1 MRCSKLQS
9 ENRRL
14 CGCVR
19 PLRQAPR
26 ASCRRGRRS
35 AIGGRAARRHDTGG
49 FSLLEVILALA
60 ILFVSVA
67 IIGEL
72 MRFGLNSAR
81 AARDKTKA
89 ILLCESLL
97 NEIVAGITPAESF
110 TDVPINDIAGEED
123 ADWTCSIDVQ
133 SLDSSGLVSVT
144 VFVRQLT
151 ANDRPPIE
159 VSLTRWIADPSSS
172 GTSPADT
179 SSDSASSTEGGQ

>member
-1 MRCSKLQS
+1 MNHSTPKARC
-9 ENRRL
+9 RL
-14 CGCVR
+14 IPCPERCDGPFGRKSHRFVG
-19 PLRQAPR
+19 QADLP
-26 ASCRRGRRS
+26 ASGVRRS
-35 AIGGRAARRHDTGG
+35 RQRNAGG
-49 FSLLEVILALA
+49 FSLLEVILAMA

-110 TDVPINDIAGEED
+110 TDVPISDIAGEDD
-123 ADWTCSIDVQ
+123 ADWTCSIETQ

-159 VSLTRWIADPSSS
+159 VSLTRWIADPSSI
-172 GTSPADT
+172 GTSAA
-179 SSDSASSTEGGQ
+179 SESSTEGQQ

>member
-1 MRCSKLQS
+1 MCYDRPTSCG
-9 ENRRL
+9 RL
-14 CGCVR
+14 MPQHVGAIGR
-19 PLRQAPR
+19 TAPR
-26 ASCRRGRRS
+26 SDACGSRLGLGTRCGRR
-35 AIGGRAARRHDTGG
+35 RNAAA
-49 FSLLEVILALA
+49 FSLLEVILAMA

-144 VFVRQLT
+144 VSVRQLT
-151 ANDRPPIE
+151 TNDRPPVE
-159 VSLTRWIADPSSS
+159 VSLTRWIADPSSA
-172 GTSPADT
+172 GTSSV
-179 SSDSASSTEGGQ
+179 SSSSTEDEQ

>member
-1 MRCSKLQS
+1 MQRSEPQS
-9 ENRRL
+9 RRRRL
-14 CGCVR
+14 HGRVR
-19 PLRQAPR
+19 PVGQAPR
-26 ASCRRGRRS
+26 ARCRRCRRS
-35 AIGGRAARRHDTGG
+35 AIGSCRIDQRKAGG

-72 MRFGLNSAR
+72 MRFGLNNAR

-97 NEIVAGITPAESF
+97 NEVVAGITPAESF
-110 TDVPINDIAGEED
+110 TDVPLNDIAGEVD

-133 SLDSSGLVSVT
+133 SLDSSGLVRVT
-144 VFVRQLT
+144 VFVRQST

-159 VSLTRWIADPSSS
+159 VSLTRWIADPSSGGAS
-172 GTSPADT
+172 SADT
-179 SSDSASSTEGGQ
+179 ESASTSSTEGEQ

>member
-1 MRCSKLQS
+1 MQRSERQSRSRRLHGQVGPVEQSPPARCS
-9 ENRRL
+9 
-14 CGCVR
+14 CGCR
-19 PLRQAPR
+19 TAI
-26 ASCRRGRRS
+26 GRRRIDQRKS
-35 AIGGRAARRHDTGG
+35 GG

-110 TDVPINDIAGEED
+110 TDVPISDIAGEED
-123 ADWTCSIDVQ
+123 ANWTCSIEVQ

-144 VFVRQLT
+144 VFVRQT
-151 ANDRPPIE
+151 TSDDRPPVE

-172 GTSPADT
+172 GA
-179 SSDSASSTEGGQ
+179 SSTETESASASSTEGGQ

>member
-1 MRCSKLQS
+1 MYRGKPKSRHRSIFCSVGPVGRTAHRVVGRGVSPAKGV
-9 ENRRL
+9 RRA
-14 CGCVR
+14 
-19 PLRQAPR
+19 RQCKA
-26 ASCRRGRRS
+26 
-35 AIGGRAARRHDTGG
+35 DG
-49 FSLLEVILALA
+49 FSLLEVILAMA

-110 TDVPINDIAGEED
+110 TDVPIGDIAGEEE
-123 ADWTCSIDVQ
+123 ADWICSIDVQ

-144 VFVRQLT
+144 VVVRQLAT
-151 ANDRPPIE
+151 NDRPPIE
-159 VSLTRWIADPSSS
+159 VSLTRWIADPSSA
-172 GTSPADT
+172 GTSSA
-179 SSDSASSTEGGQ
+179 SSSSTEGEQ